1 MLGNN
6 KNSPS
11 LFVVVVAGFF
21 SITAA
26 AITNPQGFEYV
37 KNQAEMFL
45 ANIQRALIFPDHGLP
60 AKNHEGVSGLPSR
73 FPQCGTNDASS
84 FGTDA
89 AGRIRI
95 ILPPEMDTE
104 DTFPRP

>member
-1 MLGNN
+1 MFGNN

-11 LFVVVVAGFF
+11 LFVVVVAGIF

-37 KNQAEMFL
+37 KNQAELIL
-45 ANIQRALIFPDHGLP
+45 ATFHRALTLPDNGLP
-60 AKNHEGVSGLPSR
+60 AKNLERGSGIPSR

-84 FGTDA
+84 FSTDA
-89 AGRIRI
+89 TGRIRI
-95 ILPPEMDTE
+95 ILPPEMETE
-104 DTFPRP
+104 DPFHRP